1 VSESTITRSAINEP
15 SPPRPP
21 LVLDHETWLR
31 WLEER
36 IDPTWRLEEWDGK
49 YWFFDCDPEREGST
63 VTRCAVQQC
72 GTKLEEETLCTVC
85 WKAWRGS
92 GLAMEVF
99 TAEYSPARKK
109 IRPGTEAGRCL
120 VRRGAV
126 SCARRAIC
134 RGLCRSHYSLLR
146 ASTRPGTVPLASRPG
161 SPRGRNHILPISA
174 GARCPCA
181 ISSRIWAMGCA
192 AITTGSTGEK
202 DTKHPPRSG
211 GPRPTHT

>member
-1 VSESTITRSAINEP
+1 VSESTITRSAINESAP
-15 SPPRPP
+15 ARLP
-21 LVLDHETWLR
+21 LGLDNETWMR

-36 IDPTWRLEEWDGK
+36 IDPTWRLEEWDGEN
-49 YWFFDCDPEREGST
+49 WFFDGDPGSEGST

-109 IRPGTEAGRCL
+109 IRPGTEADGCL

-146 ASTRPGTVPLASRPG
+146 LQQARDSSLSLEAWLSAGQEPYPADQRRCPVPLCDQQPDLGDGLCRYHH
-161 SPRGRNHILPISA
+161 RLYR
-174 GARCPCA
+174 
-181 ISSRIWAMGCA
+181 
-192 AITTGSTGEK
+192 
-202 DTKHPPRSG
+202 
-211 GPRPTHT
+211 